1 MQQVWIPRTG
11 SPDVLELREAPDPT
25 PDPGAVRVRV
35 HAAGINFADILA
47 RMGLYPDAPPI
58 PCVVGY
64 EVSGVIDAVGD
75 GVDPT
80 RIGQR
85 VVAMTRFGGYASSI
99 CVPEKQA
106 VPLADSISFHDAAA
120 IPVVWLTAWIMLVRL
135 GNLQKGERVL
145 IHSAGGGVG
154 LAAVQI
160 AKWRGAEIFGT
171 ASPGKHERLREYGVH
186 HCIDYRSQNFAD
198 EVERIT
204 DGRGVHLIIDAV
216 GGRSFR
222 DSYRSLAPMG
232 RLFCFGVSTMAP
244 GEKRSIFA
252 ALKGLF
258 AMPRF
263 APIPLMQQ
271 NRGVFGVNLG
281 QMWDLADELAE
292 ILREVLEGVEDGRFH
307 AVVDTTFAAAD
318 ASDAHRYIQDRRNF
332 GKVVLTFDHDAS

>member
-1 MQQVWIPRTG
+1 MKQVWIPRTG
-11 SPDVLELREAPDPT
+11 SPDVLELRDAPDP
-25 PDPGAVRVRV
+25 DPGPGEVRVQVR
-35 HAAGINFADILA
+35 AAGINFADILA

-75 GVDPT
+75 GVDPD

-85 VVAMTRFGGYASSI
+85 VVGMTRFGGYASHV
-99 CVPEKQA
+99 CVPALQA
-106 VPLADSISFHDAAA
+106 VPLADTISFEDAAS
-120 IPVVWLTAWIMLVRL
+120 IPVTWLTAWIMLVRL

-160 AKWRGAEIFGT
+160 ARWRGAEIFGT
-171 ASPGKHERLREYGVH
+171 ASAGKHDRLREFGVA
-186 HCIDYRSQNFAD
+186 HCIDYRTQRFAD
-198 EVERIT
+198 EVARIT
-204 DGRGVHLIIDAV
+204 DGEGVHLVIDAV

-281 QMWDLADELAE
+281 QMWHLADQLAD
-292 ILREVLEGVEDGRFH
+292 ILGDIMKGVEDGTFR
-307 AVVDTTFAAAD
+307 AVVDATFDAANA
-318 ASDAHRYIQDRRNF
+318 ADAHRYIQDRRNF
-332 GKVVLTFDHDAS
+332 GKVLLTFDHGA